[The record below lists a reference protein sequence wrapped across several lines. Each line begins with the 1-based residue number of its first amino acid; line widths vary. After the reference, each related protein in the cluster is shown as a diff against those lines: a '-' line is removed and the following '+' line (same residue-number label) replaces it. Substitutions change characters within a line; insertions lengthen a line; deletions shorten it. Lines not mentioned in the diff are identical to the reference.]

1 MRLKHNAGA
10 WILSII
16 IAVVLVVVVTESDW
30 MGERVAS
37 HRAAAPGGVKPLSL
51 PLTGFK
57 P

>member
-1 MRLKHNAGA
+1 MRLKHNGGG

-16 IAVVLVVVVTESDW
+16 IAIVVVLVVSETTW

-37 HRAAAPGGVKPLSL
+37 HRAAAPSAVKPLSL